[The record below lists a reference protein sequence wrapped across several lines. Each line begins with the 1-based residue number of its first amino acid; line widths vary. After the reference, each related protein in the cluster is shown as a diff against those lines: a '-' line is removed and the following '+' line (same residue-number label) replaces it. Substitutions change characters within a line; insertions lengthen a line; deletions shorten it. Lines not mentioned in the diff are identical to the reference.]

1 MHFDQYYLVY
11 IFVHAV
17 LCLEFILYSFIFI
30 DFFSA
35 KLHNFLIKL
44 KEQYAMKTNSKNFIK
59 LTKEYL
65 HFCTARKNLDT
76 KTIKSYSIDL
86 KQYAAFLSDYS
97 LDWNDKKSI
106 EKFIEFMHSK
116 FKPKSVKRKI
126 ASLKAFFHFLEIEE
140 IIEINPFH
148 RIQIKYKEPFLLPK
162 TISLKT
168 IEKIM
173 NYAYLECKNQTTYF
187 GQKTALRNALI
198 LELLFATGMRISE
211 LCSLTTEQINFN
223 DYIIKIYG
231 KGSKERLIQ
240 ICNKNVRKL
249 LDEYCREFDFELNN
263 YKYFFIN
270 RLCNRLSEQSVR
282 NMINTYSK
290 NAGVS
295 IHITPHMFRHSF
307 ATLLLEE
314 DVDIRYIQQM
324 LGHSSITT
332 TQIYTHTSINKQKN
346 ILSTKHPRNK
356 LEIGI

>member
-1 MHFDQYYLVY
+1 MD
-11 IFVHAV
+11 
-17 LCLEFILYSFIFI
+17 
-30 DFFSA
+30 
-35 KLHNFLIKL
+35 
-44 KEQYAMKTNSKNFIK
+44 KTNLLKDFI
-59 LTKEYL
+59 ECYL
-65 HFCTARKNLDT
+65 SFCKSRKNLDF

-86 KQYAAFLSDYS
+86 KQFTGFILSQT
-97 LDWNDKKSI
+97 LEWNTKPALEQYIDLLHNKY
-106 EKFIEFMHSK
+106 
-116 FKPKSVKRKI
+116 KPKSVKRKI
-126 ASLKAFFHFLEIEE
+126 ASLKAFFHYLEIEE
-140 IIEINPFH
+140 IIENNPFH
-148 RIQIKYKEPFLLPK
+148 KIQVKYKEPFILPK
-162 TISLKT
+162 TIPLNL
-168 IEKIM
+168 IEQIIKF
-173 NYAYLECKNQTTYF
+173 AYLEQNSSTTFYS
-187 GQKTALRNALI
+187 KRIALRNTLI

-240 ICNKNVRKL
+240 ICNKNVQKL
-249 LDEYCREFDFELNN
+249 LDEYRREFDFELKNYNN
-263 YKYFFIN
+263 FFIN

-282 NMINTYSK
+282 NMINTYSN

-324 LGHSSITT
+324 LGHSAITT

-346 ILSTKHPRNK
+346 ILSSKHPRNK

>member
-1 MHFDQYYLVY
+1 
-11 IFVHAV
+11 
-17 LCLEFILYSFIFI
+17 
-30 DFFSA
+30 
-35 KLHNFLIKL
+35 
-44 KEQYAMKTNSKNFIK
+44 
-59 LTKEYL
+59 
-65 HFCTARKNLDT
+65 
-76 KTIKSYSIDL
+76 
-86 KQYAAFLSDYS
+86 
-97 LDWNDKKSI
+97 
-106 EKFIEFMHSK
+106 MHSK

-140 IIEINPFH
+140 MIEINPFH
-148 RIQIKYKEPFLLPK
+148 KIQIKYKEPFLLPK
-162 TISLKT
+162 TIPLKT

-173 NYAYLECKNQTTYF
+173 NYAYLERKRQTTSYSR
-187 GQKTALRNALI
+187 KVALRNTLI

-211 LCSLTTEQINFN
+211 LCSLTNEQINFN

-240 ICNKNVRKL
+240 ICNKNVQKL
-249 LDEYCREFDFELNN
+249 LDEYRREFDFELNN
-263 YKYFFIN
+263 YNYFFIN

-290 NAGVS
+290 NAGIS

-346 ILSTKHPRNK
+346 ILSAKHPRNK

>member
-1 MHFDQYYLVY
+1 MDRNSNIKDETQKYL
-11 IFVHAV
+11 
-17 LCLEFILYSFIFI
+17 
-30 DFFSA
+30 
-35 KLHNFLIKL
+35 
-44 KEQYAMKTNSKNFIK
+44 Q
-59 LTKEYL
+59 
-65 HFCTARKNLDT
+65 FCTQRKNLDS

-86 KQYAAFLSDYS
+86 RQFTEFISENNLFWISKS
-97 LDWNDKKSI
+97 SI
-106 EKFIEFMHSK
+106 ENYIDSLHNTL
-116 FKPKSVKRKI
+116 KPKSVKRKI
-126 ASLKAFFHFLEIEE
+126 ASLKAFFHYLEIEE

-148 RIQIKYKEPFLLPK
+148 KIQIKYKEPFILPK
-162 TISLKT
+162 TIPLKT

-173 NYAYLECKNQTTYF
+173 NYAYLERKRQTSSY
-187 GQKTALRNALI
+187 GRKVALRNTLI

-211 LCSLTTEQINFN
+211 LCSLTNAQIDFN

-240 ICNKNVRKL
+240 ICNKNVQNL
-249 LDEYCREFDFELNN
+249 LDEYRREFDFELKN
-263 YKYFFIN
+263 YNYFFIN

-282 NMINTYSK
+282 NMINSYSK
-290 NAGVS
+290 SAGVS

-356 LEIGI
+356 FEIVI